1 MKQQNK
7 DQKFRKNNNRETEKK
22 LNMTDDE
29 ESFVIE
35 SSQNMELEME
45 MGMDAETWMWK
56 HDRKCK
62 RRGCCIGLFF
72 ILFIVWELYFS
83 LLFAPGEDDTR
94 LVDDNLF
101 WCLFWGGDVSHCIFN
116 PGRIVYF

>member
-1 MKQQNK
+1 MM
-7 DQKFRKNNNRETEKK
+7 RR
-22 LNMTDDE
+22 

-62 RRGCCIGLFF
+62 RMSCCIGLFF
-72 ILFIVWELYFS
+72 ILFVVWELYFS